1 MSLKKIRDLRH
12 TIAFRL
18 AVSYAGIFTAS
29 FFAAFLV
36 FYLIIDSSLERVHDS
51 SLRKDLRQ
59 MSFVLKSKGL
69 ADLKKTLD
77 IESASSGI
85 GNIFYRIL
93 TPDGREVFTTDMTRW
108 GNMTMPPVARR
119 SLETGAKYF
128 FETAGTLEQEHKARI
143 IYGTIGPGVILQIGE
158 SQKKDDEFLE
168 RFLYGLVVIMAL
180 IIPFSTC
187 IGWIMGKRA
196 LQGVEKVTLTAMR
209 ISSGGD
215 LEQRVFIGEGTDEI
229 SRLANTFNAMLDR
242 INHLVVGIRNMT
254 DDIAHDLKKPISRI
268 RVIAEKGLN
277 DENRMDHPGVD
288 TSRIM
293 EECDYLMQMINTMLD
308 VSEAET
314 GATKLQM
321 KHIDIAG
328 IVRNAFELFYPL
340 AEDGG
345 LAFTA
350 IVPETCLVNG
360 DVHKIQRMI
369 ANLLDNA
376 IKYTPLGGEVTVSL
390 KQHDRRVDI
399 AIQDTGIGISDED
412 IPHIFE
418 RFYRCDKS
426 RTRSGTGLGLTLAK
440 AIALSHGGDITVKSS
455 LGKGSTFTIEL
466 PV

>member
-1 MSLKKIRDLRH
+1 MSLKKILDLRH

-36 FYLIIDSSLERVHDS
+36 FYLIIGSSLERAHDS
-51 SLRKDLRQ
+51 SLRRDLRQ
-59 MSFVLKSKGL
+59 MSSALKSKGL

-77 IESASSGI
+77 IESASSGV

-93 TPDGREVFTTDMTRW
+93 TPDGREVYTTDMTRW
-108 GNMTMPPVARR
+108 GNMKIPHAAWM
-119 SLETGAKYF
+119 SLKSGAKYF
-128 FETAGTLEQEHKARI
+128 FETAEAVEQEHKVRV

-158 SQKKDDEFLE
+158 SKKQDDEFLE
-168 RFLYGLVVIMAL
+168 RFLYGLGVIMAL

-187 IGWIMGKRA
+187 IGWLMGKRA
-196 LQGVEKVTLTAMR
+196 LQGVEKVTLTAMH

-215 LEQRVFIGEGTDEI
+215 LEQRVSIGEGTDEI
-229 SRLANTFNAMLDR
+229 SRLASTFNAMLDR

-277 DENRMDHPGVD
+277 NENRMDHPGVD

-321 KHIDIAG
+321 KQIDIAD
-328 IVRNAFELFYPL
+328 IVHNAFELFYPL
-340 AEDGG
+340 AEDEG
-345 LAFTA
+345 LSFTA
-350 IVPETCLVNG
+350 TVPETCLVNG
-360 DVHKIQRMI
+360 DVHKIQRMV

-376 IKYTPLGGEVTVSL
+376 IKYTPAGGEVTVSL
-390 KQHDRRVDI
+390 KQHDRRVYI
-399 AIQDTGIGISDED
+399 AIQDTGIGISGED
-412 IPHIFE
+412 VPHIFE

-426 RTRSGTGLGLTLAK
+426 RTRSGAGLGLTLAR
-440 AIALSHGGDITVKSS
+440 A
-455 LGKGSTFTIEL
+455 
-466 PV
+466 